1 MRSRTTLTNRPTG
14 RSSSRSRTAA
24 CRNQHRNQKACPS
37 LILRAMCTTTRSPVL
52 LQRRPDQLRVRHRSL
67 CGMTGPSDTS
77 TISGFTQGGGPDLLS
92 AVTRVA
98 ISALKAGWWHKWQQT
113 MRIQPE
119 AVGGLLEFCKS
130 TTPPS
135 ARRCPGYAQCTMS
148 FGRGSRT

>member
-1 MRSRTTLTNRPTG
+1 MDPLFQFYYN
-14 RSSSRSRTAA
+14 AA
-24 CRNQHRNQKACPS
+24 
-37 LILRAMCTTTRSPVL
+37 LISFQCGIGPR
-52 LQRRPDQLRVRHRSL
+52 
-67 CGMTGPSDTS
+67 GMTGPSDTS

-92 AVTRVA
+92 AVTGVA

-113 MRIQPE
+113 MRIRPE